1 MEKQAGGQHRWRG
14 WEPPGET
21 GQRRAFFFLPF
32 KGKEGTCLRWAAWP
46 RAASPGYNTGPAQ
59 LQCIH
64 VDLMDVYNIS
74 CLLIR
79 QTRPSPS
86 LEEHSQ
92 GWGLPTDHG
101 QTCAQLPQEDH
112 AGASPIETPQEVF
125 QALAPITDPWAGL
138 ATTLPSPQGSGMLS
152 WVCKGI
158 QSFPPFTTCVTS
170 CIKDGDPASGHQS
183 LHGFCFLS
191 SGVCNLELLWVPR
204 GGPWKQEHHCCSVSA
219 PPGCRP
225 G

>member
-1 MEKQAGGQHRWRG
+1 MKCGGGVEKQAGGQHRWKG
-14 WEPPGET
+14 WEPPVET

-32 KGKEGTCLRWAAWP
+32 KGKGGTCLRWASWP
-46 RAASPGYNTGPAQ
+46 RAASSGYNTEPAQ

-64 VDLMDVYNIS
+64 ADLMDIYNIS
-74 CLLIR
+74 CLLTR

-92 GWGLPTDHG
+92 GWDLSTDHG

-112 AGASPIETPQEVF
+112 GGAFPSETLQEVF
-125 QALAPITDPWAGL
+125 QALASVTDPLGRSGHYPAL
-138 ATTLPSPQGSGMLS
+138 SSGSGMLS

-170 CIKDGDPASGHQS
+170 CIKDRGPANGHRS
-183 LHGFCFLS
+183 LHGCCSLS
-191 SGVCNLELLWVPR
+191 SGVCNPELPWVPR
-204 GGPWKQEHHCCSVSA
+204 GGPW
-219 PPGCRP
+219 
-225 G
+225 